1 MDFAAPLFPAI
12 SVSSVTCL
20 AVHIYK
26 KTIRSVNS
34 ALFQGGALGLIFE
47 VGLYCF
53 MICVGADN
61 SNGG

>member
-1 MDFAAPLFPAI
+1 MDFAAPLSSTI

-47 VGLYCF
+47 AVRHFILNF
-53 MICVGADN
+53 TIK
-61 SNGG
+61 